1 VSSNDPTGRF
11 EELLRQSKIQFH
23 FPGAAKP
30 QAEEDEPSTA
40 GDEEFSL
47 SFGLKPREVKRHLD
61 RFVVGQEEAKKVLSI
76 AVCDHYNYVKQ
87 LREGRP
93 LTNYLKQNVLLL
105 GPTGVGKTYL
115 IRCLAELIGV
125 PFVKADATK
134 FSETGYVG
142 QDVDELVRSLV
153 QQANGNIQLAECG
166 MIYLDEIDKIAGASN
181 MGGRDVSGRGVQ
193 TNLLKLME
201 ETEVPL
207 RSANDIQAQMEAAM
221 EMAQG
226 RRSSKPRTI
235 NTRTIL
241 FIGSGAFAPLT
252 EIVRRR
258 LRSGSIGFNISRE
271 EHHEDEHDLLLQAS
285 TADLTQFGFEPEF
298 AGRLPVRV
306 ACKGLT
312 AEDLEKILTQA
323 EGSILQQYQ
332 AAFEAYGITLKLT
345 PEVVAWVAKEAAKE
359 QTGARGLMSVL
370 ERLLRDLKYELPSSR
385 LKEVEIDMA
394 FVQDPS
400 SALKSLLEKARKVD
414 FDEHSHVLEEVM
426 QSFWTKHQLR
436 VTLSPDAMEEIVKLA
451 SLSEKPLAE
460 FAQDQLKEFPYGL
473 KLIAANTQQT
483 EFILSAD
490 AVRNPHQVLSD
501 WVLKSFQK

>member
-1 VSSNDPTGRF
+1 MSPKDPSGRF
-11 EELLRQSKIQFH
+11 DDLLRQSKIQFQ

-30 QAEEDEPSTA
+30 ESEGEETPPPDS
-40 GDEEFSL
+40 EEFSL
-47 SFGLKPREVKRHLD
+47 SFDLKPREVRRHLD
-61 RFVVGQEEAKKVLSI
+61 RFIVGQDEAKKVLSI
-76 AVCDHYNYVKQ
+76 AVCDHYNYVKR
-87 LREGRP
+87 LREGKP
-93 LTNYLKQNVLLL
+93 LANYLKQNILLL

-153 QQANGNIQLAECG
+153 QQANGNIGLAECG
-166 MIYLDEIDKIAGASN
+166 MVYLDEIDKIAAAGNA
-181 MGGRDVSGRGVQ
+181 GGRDVSGKGVQ

-241 FIGSGAFAPLT
+241 FIGSGAFAPLA
-252 EIVRRR
+252 EIIRRR
-258 LRSGSIGFNISRE
+258 LRSGSMGFGSKAAE
-271 EHHEDEHDLLLQAS
+271 EEKEGDDILQQAS
-285 TADLTQFGFEPEF
+285 TSDLTTFGFEPEF

-306 ACKGLT
+306 ACRGLT
-312 AEDLEKILTQA
+312 AGDLEKILTQT

-332 AAFEAYGITLKLT
+332 AAFEAYGIRLKLA
-345 PEVVAWVAKEAAKE
+345 PEAISWVAKEAAGE

-385 LKEVEIDMA
+385 LKEVEITSA
-394 FVQDPS
+394 FVEDPAGS
-400 SALKSLLEKARKVD
+400 LKVLLEKARRID
-414 FDEHSHVLEEVM
+414 FEEHLHVLEEVL
-426 QSFWTKHQLR
+426 QDFWVKHQLK
-436 VTLSPDAMEEIVKLA
+436 VLLSPEAREELLKLA
-451 SLSEKPLAE
+451 EQSEKPLAE
-460 FAQDQLKEFPYGL
+460 FAQDHLKEFPYGL
-473 KLIAANTQQT
+473 KLIAANTQQS
-483 EFILSAD
+483 EFVLTPEVI
-490 AVRNPHQVLSD
+490 RNPHKILSE